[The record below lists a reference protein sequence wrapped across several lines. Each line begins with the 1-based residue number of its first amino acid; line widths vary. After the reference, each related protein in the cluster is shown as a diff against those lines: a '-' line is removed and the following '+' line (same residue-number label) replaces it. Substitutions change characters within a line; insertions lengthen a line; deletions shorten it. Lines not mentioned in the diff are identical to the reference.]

1 MKRRLF
7 TALLF
12 GSAVGGGLRLAAET
26 LPKGPKEIGILAQKF
41 DFTPDEIKLKRGE
54 TVTLVVTALDR
65 VHGFKIPQLGI
76 RTDVIPGEDARITIT
91 PDKVGE
97 ITFLCDVFCG
107 DGHEDMNGT
116 LIVED

>member
-12 GSAVGGGLRLAAET
+12 SSAVGGGLRLAAEM
-26 LPKGPKEIGILAQKF
+26 GPKEIGILAQKF
-41 DFTPDEIKLKRGE
+41 EFMPDEIKLKRGVP
-54 TVTLVVTALDR
+54 VTLVVTALDR
-65 VHGFKIPQLGI
+65 IHGFKIPQLGI
-76 RTDVIPGEDARITIT
+76 RTDVIPGQDARITIT
-91 PDKVGE
+91 PDKIGE
-97 ITFLCDVFCG
+97 IGFLCDVFCG

>member
-26 LPKGPKEIGILAQKF
+26 TPKEISILAMKF
-41 DFTPDEIKLKRGE
+41 EFSPDEIKLKRGE
-54 TVTLVVTALDR
+54 PVTLVITALDR
-65 VHGFKIPQLGI
+65 IHGFKIPQFGV
-76 RTDVIPGEDARITIT
+76 RAAVVPGEDARITIT
-91 PDKVGE
+91 PDKVGSFG
-97 ITFLCDVFCG
+97 FLCDVFCG

>member
-7 TALLF
+7 AALLL

-26 LPKGPKEIGILAQKF
+26 SPREIDVMAQKF
-41 DFTPDEIKLKRGE
+41 EFTPDTIKVKKGE
-54 TVTLVVTALDR
+54 TVILVLTALDR
-65 VHGFKIPQLGI
+65 VHGFKMPDFGI
-76 RTDVIPGEDARITIT
+76 QTSIVPGEDARVTIT
-91 PDKVGE
+91 PQKAG
-97 ITFLCDVFCG
+97 TFVFFCNIFCG

>member
-7 TALLF
+7 TALLLS
-12 GSAVGGGLRLAAET
+12 SAAGGGARLAAELT
-26 LPKGPKEIGILAQKF
+26 PKEIGILAQKF
-41 DFTPDEIKLKRGE
+41 EFMPDEIKLKRGE

-65 VHGFKIPQLGI
+65 IHGFKIPQLGI
-76 RTDVIPGEDARITIT
+76 RADVIPGQDARITIT

-97 ITFLCDVFCG
+97 IGFLCDVFCG

-116 LIVED
+116 LIVEA